1 MSQNTKPI
9 TAKSQDDPDTMALR
23 AIKKAITL
31 LKDANNAVEKY
42 SEYLKITKAFQFDPD
57 GIPDTRE
64 ITDLIQLAITR
75 SQKQMDMLHCI
86 GYFADSKDDE
96 HGKAD

>member
-1 MSQNTKPI
+1 MAIDTMRNNAVS
-9 TAKSQDDPDTMALR
+9 PDEMALR
-23 AIKKAITL
+23 AIKEAITL

-42 SEYLKITKAFQFDPD
+42 GEYLKITKAFRFDPD
-57 GIPDTRE
+57 GFPDTDE
-64 ITDLIQLAITR
+64 ITDLIQESIIRAER
-75 SQKQMDMLHCI
+75 QMDMLHCI

>member
-1 MSQNTKPI
+1 MTL
-9 TAKSQDDPDTMALR
+9 DTMRNNAVPPEEMALR
-23 AIKKAITL
+23 YIKEAITL
-31 LKDANNAVEKY
+31 LKDANNAIEKY
-42 SEYLKITKAFQFDPD
+42 GEYLKITKAFRFDPD
-57 GIPDTRE
+57 GFPDTNE
-64 ITDLIQLAITR
+64 ITDLTQESITR

>member
-1 MSQNTKPI
+1 MALDTMQNNAVP
-9 TAKSQDDPDTMALR
+9 PDEMALR
-23 AIKKAITL
+23 AIQKAISL
-31 LKDANNAVEKY
+31 LKDANNAAEKY
-42 SEYLKITKAFQFDPD
+42 GEYLKITKAFQFDPN
-57 GIPDTRE
+57 GFPDTDE
-64 ITDLIQLAITR
+64 ITDLIQEAITR